1 MESGDAGKSF
11 EDIIRGSWGE
21 ETGLFEDSSGQPRS
35 GAIQLPDSGGCERRP
50 DGTWRE
56 SETGL
61 PLAPDLADRLEE
73 LWQTWAPRLPD
84 EVRRAVEGPGGG
96 EAGVREPRRPLP
108 TLPTATAAL
117 PMDED
122 E

>member
-1 MESGDAGKSF
+1 MESGDVAETF

-21 ETGLFEDSSGQPRS
+21 ESGCFEDSSGQPRS
-35 GAIQLPDSGGCERRP
+35 GTVQLPDGRWCERLP
-50 DGTWRE
+50 DGTWRQ
-56 SETGL
+56 SETGSS
-61 PLAPDLADRLEE
+61 LAPALSDRLEE

-84 EVRRAVEGPGGG
+84 EVQRAVEDPGGG

-108 TLPTATAAL
+108 TQPTAAAAR
-117 PMDED
+117 PIDED